1 MKSILVSRSGNYM
14 LAEENLYSFIEDK
27 TYSINEMS
35 FEKLIGFFKE
45 NSTYLYKNKLMEST
59 EIISIH
65 RKLVYQVSELLN
77 PSDRTNIIMEFEAK
91 FGNLITENTL
101 LFESWLS
108 TAYNWTL
115 GPLIDRVKSYGP
127 GFVKLMKD
135 LFSGNIKAFME
146 DIREILFSPEG
157 MAIEAAM
164 AATGI
169 GGLGPAIAWGIMLA
183 YDLYLKFIAN
193 DPDGNWFNI
202 IIDAIGAAGLA
213 VLAKG
218 TKASLMM
225 TGLFQR
231 AAGKGITEIAALAA
245 KNPKTAGVLKSAG
258 EQISKRM
265 PAITSNLRAAAAWAS
280 KKLKINWLS
289 KAVDSFTGAIAK
301 FLDAIGVSASKKV
314 QTKFAQGAGG
324 KFQSKQLR
332 NVAAL
337 KGGVKSGVKQGALA
351 TGFIKAAETET
362 GQKVINKGLSAIG
375 QNPYD
380 DILKAGKTTGL
391 DFGPA
396 VP

>member
-1 MKSILVSRSGNYM
+1 M
-14 LAEENLYSFIEDK
+14 LAEGNLYSFIEDK

-35 FEKLIGFFKE
+35 FERMAGFFKE
-45 NSTYLYKNKLMEST
+45 NSTYLYKNKLKEST
-59 EIISIH
+59 EIISMH
-65 RKLVYQVSELLN
+65 RKLVYQISELLN
-77 PSDRTNIIMEFEAK
+77 PSDKTSVIMEFEAK

-101 LFESWLS
+101 IFESWLS
-108 TAYNWTL
+108 TAYNWTI

-157 MAIEAAM
+157 MAIEAALT
-164 AATGI
+164 ATGI

-193 DPDGNWFNI
+193 DPAGNWFNI
-202 IIDAIGAAGLA
+202 IIDAVGAAGLA
-213 VLAKG
+213 ALAKG
-218 TKASLMM
+218 TKASLMV
-225 TGLFQR
+225 TGLFQK
-231 AAGKGITEIAALAA
+231 AAGKGVVEIAELAA
-245 KNPKTAGVLKSAG
+245 KNPKTAGMVKSVG

-265 PAITSNLRAAAAWAS
+265 PAITSNLKAAAEWAS
-280 KKLKINWLS
+280 KKLKINWFT
-289 KAVDSFTGAIAK
+289 KVVDSFTGAIAK
-301 FLDAIGVSASKKV
+301 FLDAVGVNASKKV

-324 KFQSKQLR
+324 KFQSGQLR
-332 NVAAL
+332 NVSAL
-337 KGGVKSGVKQGALA
+337 QGGVKSGFKQGALA
-351 TGFIKAAETET
+351 AGIMKGAETET
-362 GQKVINKGLSAIG
+362 GQKIINKGLSAVG

-391 DFGPA
+391 DFGPV